1 MTFRKGV
8 VHMMISI
15 GSYVRRGQRIA
26 RRLVWN
32 PRLRIIGKC
41 MGFFLCGL
49 VFSAASLANFPL
61 PLTLCLLCAGIEG
74 WPTLLLALGG
84 GLGYYLFWA
93 DAGAQGLVWAGAG
106 LVCSLLLGG
115 RKLSRQYP
123 LLMPTL
129 AALSV
134 AVSGLMFQSLGAEKA
149 PFVMYLLRIALAFG
163 GSMVFAAVMARR
175 DSVMDWLAVALA
187 VLALA
192 QISLLK
198 VNLGYLAGAA
208 VASVAPFPAAALAGL
223 ALDLSQISPVPMTA
237 VMCLTFLI
245 RLVPRL
251 PKWVPHVAPTLTYL
265 LVAALCG
272 VWELSPV
279 VPLLVGGGLGVLL
292 PPRTPINC
300 RRGETGIAQVR
311 LELTAGV
318 LSQAEQLLLETPDY
332 PIDEEALLSR
342 AADRACSSCPCRN
355 NCRELTAAEHL
366 STSLLHRPLL
376 SSDDLPVKCRKAG
389 RLLLEVRRS
398 QDQYRAIRADRD
410 RQREYRGALIQQ
422 YRFLSEY
429 LQELADQLPRR
440 RDRLTQRYEVEVSVR
455 SAGLEGVNGDRC
467 LWFAGT
473 ELNYYVVLCDGMG
486 TGTGAA
492 EEGRVAATMLRRLL
506 SAGFPPEYALRTLNS
521 MCVLR
526 DRSGAVTVDLAQI
539 DLGTG
544 KVLLYKWGA
553 APSYLITALGY
564 EKIGTAAPPPGLSV
578 TDVRETVDKL
588 SLRRGETLILLSD
601 GVDGEAVIRRAGD
614 LTAEDLGETVA
625 RVMRYGRGELS
636 DDATAAV
643 VRLFPAALST

>member
-1 MTFRKGV
+1 
-8 VHMMISI
+8 MMMSI
-15 GSYVRRGQRIA
+15 GTYVRRGQRIA

-32 PRLRIIGKC
+32 PKLRTAFKC
-41 MGFFLCGL
+41 TGFFLCGL

-61 PLTLCLLCAGIEG
+61 PLTLCLLCAGTGG
-74 WPTLLLALGG
+74 WPALMMGLGG
-84 GLGYYLFWA
+84 GLGYWLFWGN
-93 DAGAQGLVWAGAG
+93 AGAQGLVWAGAG
-106 LVCSLLLGG
+106 LVSSLILGG
-115 RKLSRQYP
+115 RKMSTHYP

-129 AALSV
+129 AALCV
-134 AVSGLMFQSLGAEKA
+134 AVSGLMFRTLGAEDA
-149 PFVMYLLRIALAFG
+149 PFAMYLLRIALAFG
-163 GSMVFAAVMARR
+163 ASMVFAAVTERR
-175 DSVMDWLAVALA
+175 DSVMDWLAGALG

-192 QISLLK
+192 QVSPFPSF
-198 VNLGYLAGAA
+198 NLGFLAAAA
-208 VASVAPFPAAALAGL
+208 VAAVAPFPAAALAGL
-223 ALDLSQISPVPMTA
+223 ALDLAQVSPVPMTA
-237 VMCLTFLI
+237 VLCLTFLI
-245 RLVPRL
+245 RLMPRL
-251 PKWVPHVAPTLTYL
+251 PKWMPHTAPALMYL

-272 VWELSPV
+272 VLDFSPV
-279 VPLLVGGGLGVLL
+279 MPLLVGGGLGVFL
-292 PPRTPINC
+292 PPRTPVNA
-300 RRGETGIAQVR
+300 RRGETGMAQVR

-318 LSQAEQLLLETPDY
+318 LAQAEQLLLETPEF
-332 PIDEEALLSR
+332 PIDEQALLSR

-355 NCRELTAAEHL
+355 NCRELTAAEQL
-366 STSLLHRPLL
+366 PTSLLHRPLL
-376 SSDDLPVKCRKAG
+376 GSDDLPVRCRKAG

-440 RDRLTQRYEVEVSVR
+440 RDKLTPRYEVEVSVR
-455 SAGLEGVNGDRC
+455 SAGVEGTNGDRC

-492 EEGRVAATMLRRLL
+492 EEGRIAAAMLRRLL

-526 DRSGAVTVDLAQI
+526 DRGGAVTADLAQI

-544 KVLLYKWGA
+544 KVALYKWGA
-553 APSYLITALGY
+553 APSYLLTALGH
-564 EKIGTAAPPPGLSV
+564 EKIGTANPPPGLSV
-578 TDVRETVDKL
+578 TGVRETVDKL

-601 GVDGEAVIRRAGD
+601 GVDGEAAMRRAGD
-614 LTAEDLGETVA
+614 LTCEDLGETVT
-625 RVMRYGRGELS
+625 RVMRYGRGETS